1 MFEPKF
7 QRLKIEQLI
16 VQYLY
21 QNKEVTLQGIGT
33 FRLNPLVEL
42 PTDAGKDFVMPEE
55 AFEFEDN
62 QKAVEDKGL
71 VEFIVKSGKIR
82 SLAIS
87 DIDSYVTL
95 SKQFLNIG
103 NPLFIEGVGTLQK
116 NRQENYL
123 FTSGQFVNSVPTT
136 APKQIKERKD
146 EIVSFQTEGKNAD
159 SKKYLLI
166 AAGIAAVI
174 LVTLGV
180 YYLFSSDKQ
189 DDATLPAPIVNT
201 IPVVTTKP
209 MIDSIDSTKKAV
221 AIQAKADSVSKQT
234 SPTDNSTFK
243 IVLHQYS
250 KEDAA
255 QKEYDKLKAYGN
267 KVVLIKKDSSNYL
280 VVMPFTKPVSY
291 AETAKDSLSKL
302 LGCKAAYILTP

>member
-1 MFEPKF
+1 M
-7 QRLKIEQLI
+7 
-16 VQYLY
+16 Y

-33 FRLNPLVEL
+33 FRLNPLVEI
-42 PTDAGKDFVMPEE
+42 PTDAGKDFAMPEE

-123 FTSGQFVNSVPTT
+123 FTSGQFVNSVAPT

-146 EIVSFQTEGKNAD
+146 EIVSFQTEGKSSNN
-159 SKKYLLI
+159 KTYLLLFV
-166 AAGIAAVI
+166 GIAAVV

-189 DDATLPAPIVNT
+189 DDGTAPTPIVNT
-201 IPVVTTKP
+201 IPVNAKP
-209 MIDSIDSTKKAV
+209 IIDSTDSTKKVLA
-221 AIQAKADSVSKQT
+221 AQAKADSLSKQT

-243 IVLHQYS
+243 IVLHKYS

-267 KVVLIKKDSSNYL
+267 KVILIKKDSSDFL
-280 VVMPFTKPVSY
+280 IAMPFTKPVSY

>member
-1 MFEPKF
+1 
-7 QRLKIEQLI
+7 LKIEQLI

-33 FRLNPLVEL
+33 FRLNPAVEL
-42 PTDAGKDFVMPEE
+42 PTDSSKDFVMPEE

-62 QKAVEDKGL
+62 QKAVEDEGL
-71 VEFIVKSGKIR
+71 IDFIVKAGKIR

-116 NRQENYL
+116 NRQENFL
-123 FTSGQFVNSVPTT
+123 FTSGQFVNSVVTT

-146 EIVSFQTEGKNAD
+146 EIVSFQTEGKNGD
-159 SKKYLLI
+159 SRKYLLI
-166 AAGIAAVI
+166 VVGLAVVVLI
-174 LVTLGV
+174 TLGV

-189 DDATLPAPIVNT
+189 DDAAIPAPVAVV
-201 IPVVTTKP
+201 PVAPKP
-209 MIDSIDSTKKAV
+209 IIDSADSAKKIMNAK
-221 AIQAKADSVSKQT
+221 AKADSIAKLT
-234 SPTDNSTFK
+234 AGDNSTFK

-255 QKEYDKLKAYGN
+255 QKEFDKLKAYGN
-267 KVVLIKKDSSNYL
+267 KVVLIKKDSNNYL
-280 VVMPFTKPVSY
+280 VAMPFTKPADY
-291 AETAKDSLSKL
+291 ATTAKDSLSKL
-302 LGCKAAYILTP
+302 LGCKAYILTP

>member
-1 MFEPKF
+1 
-7 QRLKIEQLI
+7 LKIEQLI

-42 PTDAGKDFVMPEE
+42 PTDSSKDFVMPEE

-62 QKAVEDKGL
+62 QKAGEDAGL

-103 NPLFIEGVGTLQK
+103 NPLFIEGIGTIQK

-123 FTSGQFVNSVPTT
+123 FTSGQFVNSVANT

-146 EIVSFQTEGKNAD
+146 EIVSFQTEGRNAD
-159 SKKYLLI
+159 NRKYVLI
-166 AAGIAAVI
+166 AVGLAVVVLI
-174 LVTLGV
+174 TLGV
-180 YYLFSSDKQ
+180 YYLFSSDKPEE
-189 DDATLPAPIVNT
+189 AITPAPVAMVPVAPKPIVDSA
-201 IPVVTTKP
+201 
-209 MIDSIDSTKKAV
+209 DSIKKIIA
-221 AIQAKADSVSKQT
+221 AKATADSIAKLKAT
-234 SPTDNSTFK
+234 PGDNSTFK

-255 QKEYDKLKAYGN
+255 QKEFDKLKLYGN
-267 KVVLIKKDSSNYL
+267 KVVLIKKDSNNYL
-280 VVMPFTKPVSY
+280 VAMPFTKPIAY
-291 AETAKDSLSKL
+291 AATAKDSLSKL
-302 LGCKAAYILTP
+302 LGCKAYILTP

>member
-1 MFEPKF
+1 
-7 QRLKIEQLI
+7 LKIEQLI

-42 PTDAGKDFVMPEE
+42 PTDSSKDFVMPEE

-103 NPLFIEGVGTLQK
+103 NPLFIEGVGTIQK

-123 FTSGQFVNSVPTT
+123 FTSGQFVNSVANT

-146 EIVSFQTEGKNAD
+146 EIVSFQTEGRNAD
-159 SKKYLLI
+159 NKKYILI
-166 AAGIAAVI
+166 AVGIAAVVLI
-174 LVTLGV
+174 TLGV
-180 YYLFSSDKQ
+180 YYLFSSDKPEEA
-189 DDATLPAPIVNT
+189 ATTAPI
-201 IPVVTTKP
+201 
-209 MIDSIDSTKKAV
+209 AV
-221 AIQAKADSVSKQT
+221 APVAPKPIVDSADSAKKIIVAKAKADSIAKLT
-234 SPTDNSTFK
+234 ATPGDNSTFK

-250 KEDAA
+250 KEDPA
-255 QKEYDKLKAYGN
+255 QKEFDKLKAYGN
-267 KVVLIKKDSSNYL
+267 KVVLIKKDSNNYL
-280 VVMPFTKPVSY
+280 VAMPFTKPVTY
-291 AETAKDSLSKL
+291 APAAKDSLSKL
-302 LGCKAAYILTP
+302 LGCKAYILTP

>member
-1 MFEPKF
+1 LFEPNF

-42 PTDAGKDFVMPEE
+42 PTDTSKDFVMPEE

-62 QKAVEDKGL
+62 QKATEDEGL
-71 VEFIVKSGKIR
+71 VDYIVKSGKIR

-123 FTSGQFVNSVPTT
+123 FTSGQFVNSVVNTT
-136 APKQIKERKD
+136 PNKMKERKD
-146 EIVSFQTEGKNAD
+146 EVVSFQTEGKSEDN
-159 SKKYLLI
+159 KKIILI
-166 AAGIAAVI
+166 LIGIVVI
-174 LVTLGV
+174 ILTTLGI
-180 YYLFSSDKQ
+180 YYLFSSSDKPEEVVAPLVAAPVVPVHV
-189 DDATLPAPIVNT
+189 DSVDTAKKIVPIV
-201 IPVVTTKP
+201 KP
-209 MIDSIDSTKKAV
+209 DSIAPDG
-221 AIQAKADSVSKQT
+221 
-234 SPTDNSTFK
+234 STFK
-243 IVLHQYS
+243 ILLHQYS

-255 QKEYDKLKAYGN
+255 QKEFDKLKTYGN
-267 KVVLIKKDSSNYL
+267 KVVLIKKDTNNYL
-280 VVMPFTKPVSY
+280 IVMPFTKPVSY
-291 AETAKDSLSKL
+291 APAAKDSLSKL
-302 LGCKAAYILTP
+302 LGCKASILTP

>member
-1 MFEPKF
+1 LFEPKF

-33 FRLNPLVEL
+33 FRLNPLVEI
-42 PTDAGKDFVMPEE
+42 PTDAGKDFAMPEE

-62 QKAVEDKGL
+62 QKAVEDQGL
-71 VEFIVKSGKIR
+71 IDFVVKSGKIR

-123 FTSGQFVNSVPTT
+123 FTSGQFVNAVATPP

-146 EIVSFQTEGKNAD
+146 ETVSFQTEGKSSDN
-159 SKKYLLI
+159 KTYLLLFL
-166 AAGIAAVI
+166 GIAAVV

-189 DDATLPAPIVNT
+189 EDATTPTPIVNT
-201 IPVVTTKP
+201 IPVAPKP
-209 MIDSIDSTKKAV
+209 VIDSLDSAKKV
-221 AIQAKADSVSKQT
+221 IVVKAKADSIAKQT
-234 SPTDNSTFK
+234 SPADNSTFK

-280 VVMPFTKPVSY
+280 VAMPFTKPVAY